1 MRGSVNA
8 LLFCLAFVSGGF
20 AVAADKPRG
29 LPVPTPVPN
38 PMPPPT
44 PAPVPV
50 GPVTVAGDALYVADF
65 DTDGTFLVHPANLL
79 KVTKEAGPIKIR
91 GKFADG
97 NGQVETRT
105 YSGKVIFIAE
115 AAGVGSADVEF
126 IPFGLKDAS
135 EIQKATVNVDDGTKP
150 QPPPAPKPKPK
161 PEPFPNPPPAP
172 EPAAD
177 GAWVIVIADEVNPT
191 IAQGQV
197 VDGATLRAYKAKG
210 QCRIYGSITESDKI
224 TAKGYDR
231 LLADAGVKA
240 PALVV
245 LDKDGKKLLAQPLPG
260 TDAAVAALL
269 KGVMP

>member
-1 MRGSVNA
+1 MR
-8 LLFCLAFVSGGF
+8 
-20 AVAADKPRG
+20 
-29 LPVPTPVPN
+29 
-38 PMPPPT
+38 
-44 PAPVPV
+44 
-50 GPVTVAGDALYVADF
+50 LYVADF

-97 NGQVETRT
+97 SGQVETRT

-135 EIQKATVNVDDGTKP
+135 EIQKATVNVDNGTKP
-150 QPPPAPKPKPK
+150 QPPPAPKPK

-177 GAWVIVIADEVNPT
+177 GAWVIVIADEVSPT

-197 VDGATLRAYKAKG
+197 VDGPTLRAYKAKG
-210 QCRIYGSITESDKI
+210 MCRVYGSITESDKI

-245 LDKDGKKLLAQPLPG
+245 LAKLSGKETARQTGAPG
-260 TDAAVAALL
+260 KTDAA
-269 KGVMP
+269 G